1 MHSQS
6 RLKSKLPSERVEA
19 KSACI
24 RVKLVYKWVEL
35 VYERVI
41 WVVAR
46 LVWVH
51 VRIESKVIYW
61 VVWVE
66 SKLAIDEWT
75 SKSIK
80 HSSILLRSSILTVND
95 VDATKLFD
103 ATIETDT
110 HTPAP
115 PAGYN

>member
-1 MHSQS
+1 MYSQS
-6 RLKSKLPSERVEA
+6 RLKSILPNKRVEA
-19 KSACI
+19 KSARI

-41 WVVAR
+41 WVVGR

-75 SKSIK
+75 SKSVK
-80 HSSILLRSSILTVND
+80 KNSPILLRSSI
-95 VDATKLFD
+95 
-103 ATIETDT
+103 
-110 HTPAP
+110 
-115 PAGYN
+115 